1 MAKIGGL
8 GRGLDSLFSE
18 NSENSSAAVEIRI
31 SEIEPNKNQPRKNF
45 DETALAELADSISEH
60 GLLQPILVRPTPSGR
75 YQIVAGERRWR
86 ACRKAGL
93 KTVKA
98 QVRDFSDEEV
108 MEIALIENL
117 QRENL
122 NPLEEAEGYSELIK
136 QFGLT
141 QEQAAAR
148 VNKSRR
154 YVANSLRILQL
165 DNKSLAALKDGK
177 ISLGHAKA
185 LLSIEDAALRS
196 EALKA
201 AVGGA
206 TVREIEGYKHKKPAP
221 KALPDKPDRF
231 YDEAALSLKNALR
244 RNVRV
249 KAAKNGRG
257 TITIEFYSKDELSDI
272 AKRLGG
278 KQW

>member
-1 MAKIGGL
+1 M
-8 GRGLDSLFSE
+8 
-18 NSENSSAAVEIRI
+18 
-31 SEIEPNKNQPRKNF
+31 
-45 DETALAELADSISEH
+45 
-60 GLLQPILVRPTPSGR
+60 
-75 YQIVAGERRWR
+75 
-86 ACRKAGL
+86 
-93 KTVKA
+93 
-98 QVRDFSDEEV
+98 
-108 MEIALIENL
+108 
-117 QRENL
+117 
-122 NPLEEAEGYSELIK
+122 
-136 QFGLT
+136 
-141 QEQAAAR
+141 
-148 VNKSRR
+148 
-154 YVANSLRILQL
+154 ANSLRILQL